1 MNSTFTNREDEH
13 RWNVIAEPDH
23 EVTQRTFWRFHR
35 AQGSNRHVLNCAV
48 PVARAH
54 ELTDFAMPANWSF
67 DKCLIT
73 SGTGNFPAG
82 LGDWRYTPKIKPE
95 AQLPQMA
102 KLSSAQSKLIGS
114 PWFQSPSQAA
124 GMALNAR
131 HLRYHYDLWQ
141 DIKPQVLRGLHTTLV
156 YVTPQIGFALTPHI
170 QLQRAFWYL
179 ASLSRFCGPAQLFP
193 AKYIYPVANLGGLA
207 DMPAPIFA
215 DILPAT
221 GGVSF
226 PVIECTPD
234 PWGVLAYFDRNESYY
249 GFPFSHMT
257 DSDTDVTLHDIEE
270 GAMLLPTG
278 ERVRA
283 RESESYLYATLDP
296 SLHQELKLDRDSFEA
311 FRGLARGTVTH
322 DGLPFQLPVEMQC
335 MVRAIVLTHWQMTL
349 DKPGDLTSFS
359 LKTQHAA
366 IRGFSYYQRVE
377 PYYGHF
383 MRMIQELS
391 KDPDFCTYPISTHLT
406 NNWLGG
412 NLLISNQPSPSE
424 REIGADLTRRYHQQQ
439 LDWMA
444 GVMNLWNHV
453 SFHTGQDLEGTL
465 GKDGLFFHQMR
476 RQLRF
481 DSRYYQRPSARVSP
495 WPNLH
500 PGWLELDQTG
510 QTNTLPRI

>member
-1 MNSTFTNREDEH
+1 MFTNREDEH

-35 AQGSNRHVLNCAV
+35 GQGSNRHVLNCAV

-170 QLQRAFWYL
+170 QLQRAFRYL

-283 RESESYLYATLDP
+283 RESESYLYATMDP
-296 SLHQELKLDRDSFEA
+296 SLHPVHLDTAAYNRGHKRFLIREQRESKGIRTMNTELESE
-311 FRGLARGTVTH
+311 
-322 DGLPFQLPVEMQC
+322 
-335 MVRAIVLTHWQMTL
+335 
-349 DKPGDLTSFS
+349 SS
-359 LKTQHAA
+359 LKELEEEVLGEGREWT
-366 IRGFSYYQRVE
+366 RQRLE
-377 PYYGHF
+377 Q
-383 MRMIQELS
+383 RLQQRA
-391 KDPDFCTYPISTHLT
+391 D
-406 NNWLGG
+406 
-412 NLLISNQPSPSE
+412 
-424 REIGADLTRRYHQQQ
+424 RIGARFSPREEA
-439 LDWMA
+439 A
-444 GVMNLWNHV
+444 GAPAAARPDAAY
-453 SFHTGQDLEGTL
+453 GGRG
-465 GKDGLFFHQMR
+465 GKD
-476 RQLRF
+476 
-481 DSRYYQRPSARVSP
+481 
-495 WPNLH
+495 
-500 PGWLELDQTG
+500 
-510 QTNTLPRI
+510 